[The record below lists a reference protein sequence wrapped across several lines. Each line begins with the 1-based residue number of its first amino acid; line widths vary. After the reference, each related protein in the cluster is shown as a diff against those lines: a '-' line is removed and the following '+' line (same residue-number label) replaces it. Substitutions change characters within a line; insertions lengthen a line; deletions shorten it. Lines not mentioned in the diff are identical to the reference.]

1 MPRITKSQKEQG
13 KRKVGGVDRV
23 GDGRRRGF
31 KVGPAHV
38 SRDAYLGK
46 VKKIERDLVE
56 RAKVKKSYAKI
67 LKQEGMSSSRIQDR
81 SNLSTHP
88 LISTSLPNPGSYNLD
103 VQSQVNTSIRE
114 GHEDP
119 IGDEGIPTNESGS
132 GSRYKGESSTSANR
146 KHFSNSRDDLSEG
159 LSKFKRDKGKGI
171 MRNRDTTHSERNR
184 DVEKA
189 PRKFDFGDGKE
200 SEMEG
205 ERQQTLITAS
215 GQLRALSP
223 LSLSS
228 DSAVI
233 SIRDLQRKVYPDRS
247 SYAPSLGGEDP
258 GRRKEEKI
266 RHDRPFNPLNIG
278 VRGHAENGG
287 RGRGKGKHGQPDMG
301 AKMTLLLEK
310 IQRGRT

>member
-13 KRKVGGVDRV
+13 KRKAGGVDRV

-31 KVGPAHV
+31 KVGPSHV

-56 RAKVKKSYAKI
+56 RAKMKKSYAKI

-132 GSRYKGESSTSANR
+132 GSRYKGESSTSANV
-146 KHFSNSRDDLSEG
+146 KHLIKSRDDVSEG

-171 MRNRDTTHSERNR
+171 MRDRDTTHSERKR
-184 DVEKA
+184 DVGRA
-189 PRKFDFGDGKE
+189 PRKSDLGNGKE

-205 ERQQTLITAS
+205 ERQQPLITAS

-223 LSLSS
+223 LPLSS

-247 SYAPSLGGEDP
+247 SYAPSSGGENV
-258 GRRKEEKI
+258 GRRKGDKI
-266 RHDRPFNPLNIG
+266 RSGGPIHMLDNG
-278 VRGHAENGG
+278 YRGNTGNG
-287 RGRGKGKHGQPDMG
+287 GRGKGKHGQPDMG